1 LGFTLDSDFSLNF
14 LKTIQKSKASY
25 RFAGLLKDFILMF
38 SLFFYLLL
46 LFIDEY
52 LVILYSITLTQ
63 KKYGFISVKCKY
75 LKC

>member
-1 LGFTLDSDFSLNF
+1 MLNSDFSLNF

-25 RFAGLLKDFILMF
+25 RFASLLKDFILMF
-38 SLFFYLLL
+38 SLFYYLLL

-63 KKYGFISVKCKY
+63 KKYGVLSVNI
-75 LKC
+75 

>member
-1 LGFTLDSDFSLNF
+1 MGFTLNSDFSLNF

-25 RFAGLLKDFILMF
+25 RFASLLKDFILMF
-38 SLFFYLLL
+38 SLFYYLLL

-63 KKYGFISVKCKY
+63 KKYGVLSVNI
-75 LKC
+75 